1 MGSLR
6 TAPAFKAVI
15 RFTLDGAGCR
25 RVTLSCGCNRPRSL
39 DQGIANEHVPLLD
52 GEDGLMHYGKHEVI
66 VDGPEA
72 FLLATDGDDALTE
85 MVLDN
90 LDIHVV
96 GAGVDPRR

>member
-1 MGSLR
+1 
-6 TAPAFKAVI
+6 
-15 RFTLDGAGCR
+15 
-25 RVTLSCGCNRPRSL
+25 
-39 DQGIANEHVPLLD
+39 
-52 GEDGLMHYGKHEVI
+52 MHYGKHEVI